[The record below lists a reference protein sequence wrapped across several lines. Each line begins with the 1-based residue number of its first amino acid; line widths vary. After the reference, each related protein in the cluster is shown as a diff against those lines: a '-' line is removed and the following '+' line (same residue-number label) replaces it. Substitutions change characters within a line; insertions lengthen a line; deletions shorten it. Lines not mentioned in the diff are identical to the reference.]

1 MSQLLLAIIWL
12 VVICDN
18 LKLKN
23 GDGNQVVKD
32 GITFL
37 RGLVKPLRNESYDDI
52 CKKVNKEIKTLGKGA
67 TFANFKDID
76 KKLGLPSGTAF
87 EIAGFED
94 IFESKVSNNE

>member
-1 MSQLLLAIIWL
+1 M
-12 VVICDN
+12 
-18 LKLKN
+18 
-23 GDGNQVVKD
+23 VKD

-76 KKLGLPSGTAF
+76 KKLGLSSGTTF
-87 EIAGFED
+87 EIGGFAD
-94 IFESKVSNNE
+94 IVESKDSNDE